1 MAPAL
6 LPAGHHASIYECRV
20 RHRPWEQLQL
30 GSTDSSFPFA
40 VCLKD
45 SSKRLR
51 STRSCTSPTQALPLA
66 EVLYSCRYSALL
78 PKDSSAQLRSSRL
91 PSPPQL
97 TPPPPP
103 RMRGLCIAF
112 KSAARGA
119 PRSTSYRTR
128 ASLWHC
134 CLAGG
139 AVRGHSAGSKAVR
152 GKNRA
157 QRSRQTHPW
166 DHTALLIAPLVVRPL

>member
-78 PKDSSAQLRSSRL
+78 PKDSSE
-91 PSPPQL
+91 PPP
-97 TPPPPP
+97 TPPP

>member
-1 MAPAL
+1 MRAVFQPAAMAPAL

-40 VCLKD
+40 VCFKD

-78 PKDSSAQLRSSRL
+78 PKDSSAQLRSARHGSGRFGSVL
-91 PSPPQL
+91 SSSLQHGSVRFCSVWSVQLGSVPFGSLRSVRVGSVQLSMARFTLVGFSPSWLSPAQCP
-97 TPPPPP
+97 
-103 RMRGLCIAF
+103 
-112 KSAARGA
+112 
-119 PRSTSYRTR
+119 
-128 ASLWHC
+128 WHRC
-134 CLAGG
+134 HC
-139 AVRGHSAGSKAVR
+139 
-152 GKNRA
+152 A
-157 QRSRQTHPW
+157 QSPG
-166 DHTALLIAPLVVRPL
+166 